1 MRVSKILRKLD
12 ANGDP
17 EAISVASLLMW
28 GVFGLVIVIGL
39 VLYFKYER
47 LVVSLLG

>member
-12 ANGDP
+12 SNDDS
-17 EAISVASLLMW
+17 EAISFASLLMW
-28 GVFGLVIVIGL
+28 GVFGLVIVVGL